1 MGEILVQKVLPF
13 SPQKKS
19 CLSRYHIDIMGIAPS
34 HVDDP
39 ETTTTGESKT
49 NDNNSKNTTIDGIIG
64 VLPSLGEVPGELE
77 CAICA
82 EVVLF
87 FPRVFFVSNLRV
99 LLLPCIF
106 TRARRGGGGP
116 VSYTHLTLPTILL
129 V

>member
-13 SPQKKS
+13 SPQKKGVF
-19 CLSRYHIDIMGIAPS
+19 LSLDIMGIAPS

-49 NDNNSKNTTIDGIIG
+49 NDKNTTIDGIIG

-82 EVVLF
+82 EVVLLLF
-87 FPRVFFVSNLRV
+87 FS
-99 LLLPCIF
+99 PCIF
-106 TRARRGGGGP
+106 C
-116 VSYTHLTLPTILL
+116 I
-129 V
+129 